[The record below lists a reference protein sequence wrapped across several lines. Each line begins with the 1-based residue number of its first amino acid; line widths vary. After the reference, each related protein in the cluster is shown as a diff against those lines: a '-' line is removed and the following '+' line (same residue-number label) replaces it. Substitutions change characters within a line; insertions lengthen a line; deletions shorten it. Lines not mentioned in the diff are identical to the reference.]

1 MVLVIPQNPSV
12 NRKIIELSQMYV
24 QKQHKQQLIFF
35 SKLAAF
41 YLKSSLFSQNTAT
54 QVVLLKPTTDK
65 NVKALLSQRNH

>member
-1 MVLVIPQNPSV
+1 
-12 NRKIIELSQMYV
+12 MYL

-65 NVKALLSQRNH
+65 NVKALVSQRNH